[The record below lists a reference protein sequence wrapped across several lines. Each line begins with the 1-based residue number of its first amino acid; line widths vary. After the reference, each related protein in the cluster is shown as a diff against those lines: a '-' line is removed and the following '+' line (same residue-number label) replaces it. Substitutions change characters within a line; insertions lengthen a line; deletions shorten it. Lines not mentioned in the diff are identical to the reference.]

1 MKKLIEKILFIV
13 AAVAFINMGGGERV
27 STTLDPVF
35 SALEDGQ
42 GSYKATIF
50 NKSDG
55 KIIKTNVV
63 NISFS
68 GKTSIGGIKNEDD
81 DSFTTLDFSKMTKL
95 IIEDPDYES
104 KRYGRKEFILAS
116 IVDNEGKKHSNFLIP
131 KNVIVCALTE
141 EGKLEK
147 AWFVKYLQKIEVYR
161 PISKPTS
168 SSKSNAKP
176 TSDVVEEK
184 GILEKVTEYVSG

>member
-1 MKKLIEKILFIV
+1 MKKIIDKILFIV
-13 AAVAFINMGGGERV
+13 AAVTFINMGGGERV

-35 SALEDGQ
+35 TALEDGQ

-50 NKSDG
+50 NKSNG
-55 KIIKTNVV
+55 QTIKTNVV

-68 GKTSIGGIKNEDD
+68 GKTSIGGIKNEND
-81 DSFTTLDFSKMTKL
+81 DSLTTLDFSKMTKL

-116 IVDNEGKKHSNFLIP
+116 IIDNEGKKHSNFLIP

-141 EGKLEK
+141 EGRLEK
-147 AWFVKYLQKIEVYR
+147 TWLVKYLQKIEVYR
-161 PISKPTS
+161 PTISKPTS
-168 SSKSNAKP
+168 
-176 TSDVVEEK
+176 DVVVEEK